1 MEILFLSA
9 AAAWALTGA
18 VWDITSRRI
27 PNLLSYSGI
36 LVGILLRTSVLG
48 WRGLATALAGG
59 LLAGGVFF
67 LLYLVRG
74 MGAGDV
80 KLMTAVGCFTGLPAA
95 LQIMVAC
102 ALAGGIMALGVA
114 LYRRSALRT
123 LHNVGELLRFHVA
136 HGARVHPTLN
146 IDNPQATRLP
156 YAIAI
161 AAGSGYALLD
171 ALFIR

>member
-9 AAAWALTGA
+9 AAAWATIGA
-18 VWDITSRRI
+18 VWDIRSRRI

-36 LVGILLRTSVLG
+36 LVGIALRTSVLG

-59 LLAGGVFF
+59 AIGGGIFF

-74 MGAGDV
+74 MGGGDV
-80 KLMTAVGCFTGLPAA
+80 KLMAAVGCLAGAPAVFH
-95 LQIMVAC
+95 IMLAC
-102 ALAGGIMALGVA
+102 ALAGGIMALAIV
-114 LYRRSALRT
+114 LYRSRATRT
-123 LHNVGELLRFHVA
+123 LRNVWELLRFHAA
-136 HGARVHPTLN
+136 HGAQVHPTLN

-171 ALFIR
+171 AWLAR

>member
-9 AAAWALTGA
+9 AAAWALAGA
-18 VWDITSRRI
+18 GWDIASRRI

-36 LVGILLRTSVLG
+36 LVGILLRTGVLG

-59 LLAGGVFF
+59 ALGGGIFF
-67 LLYLVRG
+67 VLYLVRG

-80 KLMTAVGCFTGLPAA
+80 KLMAAMGCFAGFPGVV
-95 LQIMVAC
+95 QIMVAC
-102 ALAGGIMALGVA
+102 ALAGGIMALAVA
-114 LYRRSALRT
+114 LYRSTALRT
-123 LHNVGELLRFHVA
+123 LRNVLELLRFHAV
-136 HGARVHPTLN
+136 HGAQVHPTLN

-171 ALFIR
+171 ALLAR

>member
-9 AAAWALTGA
+9 ASAWALTGA
-18 VWDITSRRI
+18 GWDVASRRI
-27 PNLLSYSGI
+27 PNPLSYSGI
-36 LVGILLRTSVLG
+36 LVGILLRTGVLG

-59 LLAGGVFF
+59 VFAGGIFF

-80 KLMTAVGCFTGLPAA
+80 KLMTAVGCISGVPAVFH
-95 LQIMVAC
+95 IMLAC
-102 ALAGGIMALGVA
+102 ALAGGIIALGIM
-114 LYRRSALRT
+114 LYRSSATRT
-123 LHNVGELLRFHVA
+123 VRNVWELLRFHAA
-136 HGARVHPTLN
+136 HGPQVHPMLN

-156 YAIAI
+156 YAVAI

-171 ALFIR
+171 ALFAR

>member
-9 AAAWALTGA
+9 AVAWSMVGA
-18 VWDITSRRI
+18 VWDIATRRI
-27 PNLLSYSGI
+27 PNLLSYSGM
-36 LVGILLRTSVLG
+36 LVGILLRASVLG

-59 LLAGGVFF
+59 ALAGGIFF

-80 KLMTAVGCFTGLPAA
+80 KLMAAVGCFAGFPAVV
-95 LQIMVAC
+95 QIMVAC
-102 ALAGGIMALGVA
+102 ALAGGIMALAVA
-114 LYRRSALRT
+114 LYRSTALRM
-123 LHNVGELLRFHVA
+123 LRNVWELLRFHAA
-136 HGARVHPTLN
+136 HGVQVHPTLN

-171 ALFIR
+171 ALLAR

>member
-1 MEILFLSA
+1 MEILLLSV
-9 AAAWALTGA
+9 AAAWAAAGA
-18 VWDITSRRI
+18 AYDIASRRI

-36 LVGILLRTSVLG
+36 LVGILLRTGVLG

-59 LLAGGVFF
+59 ALAGGIFF

-80 KLMTAVGCFTGLPAA
+80 KLMTAVGCFTGFPGVV
-95 LQIMVAC
+95 QIMVAC

-114 LYRRSALRT
+114 LYRSSALRT
-123 LHNVGELLRFHVA
+123 LRNVWELLRFHAA
-136 HGARVHPTLN
+136 HGAQVHPTLN
-146 IDNPQATRLP
+146 IDNPQAMRLP

-161 AAGSGYALLD
+161 AAGSGYALLG
-171 ALFIR
+171 ALLAR

>member
-9 AAAWALTGA
+9 AAAWAMTGA
-18 VWDITSRRI
+18 VWDVASRRI

-36 LVGILLRTSVLG
+36 LAGILLRTGVLG

-59 LLAGGVFF
+59 ALAGGIFF

-80 KLMTAVGCFTGLPAA
+80 KLMTAVGCLTGVPAVF
-95 LQIMVAC
+95 QIMLAC
-102 ALAGGIMALGVA
+102 AFAGGIMALGIA
-114 LYRRSALRT
+114 LYRSSALRT
-123 LHNVGELLRFHVA
+123 LRNVWELLRFHAA
-136 HGARVHPTLN
+136 HGPQVHPTLN
-146 IDNPQATRLP
+146 LDNPQATRLP

-171 ALFIR
+171 ALFAR

>member
-9 AAAWALTGA
+9 ATAWAMAGA
-18 VWDITSRRI
+18 GWDIASRRI

-36 LVGILLRTSVLG
+36 LVGILLRTGVLG

-59 LLAGGVFF
+59 ALGGGIFF
-67 LLYLVRG
+67 VLYLVRG

-80 KLMTAVGCFTGLPAA
+80 KLMAAVGCFTGFPGVV
-95 LQIMVAC
+95 QIMVAC
-102 ALAGGIMALGVA
+102 ALAGGIMALAVA
-114 LYRRSALRT
+114 LYRSTALRT
-123 LHNVGELLRFHVA
+123 LRNVLELLRFHAV
-136 HGARVHPTLN
+136 HGAQVHPTLN

-171 ALFIR
+171 ALLAR

>member
-9 AAAWALTGA
+9 ASAWALTGA
-18 VWDITSRRI
+18 GWDVASRRI
-27 PNLLSYSGI
+27 PNPLSYSGI
-36 LVGILLRTSVLG
+36 LVGILLRTGVLG

-59 LLAGGVFF
+59 VFAGGIFF

-80 KLMTAVGCFTGLPAA
+80 KLMTAVGCISGVPAVFH
-95 LQIMVAC
+95 IMLAC
-102 ALAGGIMALGVA
+102 ALAGGIIALGIM
-114 LYRRSALRT
+114 LYRSSATRT
-123 LHNVGELLRFHVA
+123 VRNVWELLRFHAA
-136 HGARVHPTLN
+136 HGPQVHPTLN

-156 YAIAI
+156 YAVAI

-171 ALFIR
+171 ALFAR

>member
-9 AAAWALTGA
+9 AAAWAMTGA
-18 VWDITSRRI
+18 VWDIASRRI

-36 LVGILLRTSVLG
+36 LVGIALRTAVLG

-59 LLAGGVFF
+59 ALAGGLFF

-80 KLMTAVGCFTGLPAA
+80 KLMAAVGCLTGVPAVFH
-95 LQIMVAC
+95 IMLAC
-102 ALAGGIMALGVA
+102 ALAGGIMALAVA
-114 LYRRSALRT
+114 LYRSSAVRT
-123 LHNVGELLRFHVA
+123 LRNVWELLRFHAA
-136 HGARVHPTLN
+136 HGPQVHPTLN

-171 ALFIR
+171 ALFAR

>member
-9 AAAWALTGA
+9 AAAWATAGA
-18 VWDITSRRI
+18 GWDIKSQRI
-27 PNLLSYSGI
+27 PNFLSYSGI
-36 LVGILLRTSVLG
+36 LVGILLRTGVLG

-59 LLAGGVFF
+59 ALAGGIFF

-80 KLMTAVGCFTGLPAA
+80 KLMAAVGCFSGFPGVV
-95 LQIMVAC
+95 QIMVAC
-102 ALAGGIMALGVA
+102 ALAGGIMALGIA
-114 LYRRSALRT
+114 LYRNSALRT
-123 LHNVGELLRFHVA
+123 LRNVWELLRFHVS
-136 HGARVHPTLN
+136 HGAQVHPTLN

-171 ALFIR
+171 ALFAR

>member
-1 MEILFLSA
+1 MEILLLSV
-9 AAAWALTGA
+9 AAAWATVGA
-18 VWDITSRRI
+18 GYDIASRRI
-27 PNLLSYSGI
+27 PNRLSYSGI
-36 LVGILLRTSVLG
+36 LVGILLRTGLLG

-59 LLAGGVFF
+59 ALAGGVFF

-80 KLMTAVGCFTGLPAA
+80 KLITAVGCFSGFPNVV
-95 LQIMVAC
+95 QILVAC

-114 LYRRSALRT
+114 LYRGSTLRM
-123 LHNVGELLRFHVA
+123 LRNVWELLRFHA
-136 HGARVHPTLN
+136 GHGARVHPTLN
-146 IDNPQATRLP
+146 IDNPQAIRLP

-171 ALFIR
+171 AWLAR

>member
-9 AAAWALTGA
+9 AAAWAAVAA

-27 PNLLSYSGI
+27 PNFVSYSGI
-36 LVGILLRTSVLG
+36 LVGIALRTAVLG
-48 WRGLATALAGG
+48 GHGLATALAGG
-59 LLAGGVFF
+59 AVAGGLFF

-80 KLMTAVGCFTGLPAA
+80 KLMAAVGCFAGVPAVF
-95 LQIMVAC
+95 QILLAC
-102 ALAGGIMALGVA
+102 ALAGGIMALAVA
-114 LYRRSALRT
+114 FYQSSALRT
-123 LHNVGELLRFHVA
+123 LRNVWDLLRFHAV
-136 HGARVHPTLN
+136 HGAQVHPTLN

-171 ALFIR
+171 ALLAR

>member
-1 MEILFLSA
+1 MEILLLSA
-9 AAAWALTGA
+9 AAAWATVGA
-18 VWDITSRRI
+18 VYDIASRRI
-27 PNLLSYSGI
+27 PNRLCYSGI
-36 LVGILLRTSVLG
+36 LVGILLRTGVLG

-59 LLAGGVFF
+59 ALAGGIFF

-80 KLMTAVGCFTGLPAA
+80 KLMAAVGCFSGFPGVV
-95 LQIMVAC
+95 QILVAC

-114 LYRRSALRT
+114 FYRSSALRT
-123 LHNVGELLRFHVA
+123 LRNVWELLRFHAA
-136 HGARVHPTLN
+136 HGAQVHPTLN
-146 IDNPQATRLP
+146 IDNPQAMRLP

-171 ALFIR
+171 ALLGR